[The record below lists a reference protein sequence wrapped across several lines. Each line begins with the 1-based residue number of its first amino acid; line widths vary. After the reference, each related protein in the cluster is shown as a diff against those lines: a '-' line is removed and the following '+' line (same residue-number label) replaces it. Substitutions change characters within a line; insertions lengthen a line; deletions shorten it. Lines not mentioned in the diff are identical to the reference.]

1 MMVLRKKKVRK
12 NEIEKK
18 KSYVDQSGDGRLGVA
33 QTPPLLLGRVDEGV
47 GGRASAFAALARPYA
62 RARFPR
68 AGSRPRRAPRIC
80 RLEAS
85 VYAAR
90 ESR

>member
-1 MMVLRKKKVRK
+1 VS
-12 NEIEKK
+12 NNA
-18 KSYVDQSGDGRLGVA
+18 GGGVA
-33 QTPPLLLGRVDEGV
+33 RRARGAEARALAR
-47 GGRASAFAALARPYA
+47 GRASAFAALARPYA